1 MNNLL
6 HAYKRIIAA
15 VVTAAMVL
23 TVAVAVSY
31 YRPGERTVTVMLTVT
46 TTNTVTASTIGAFVS
61 SRVYEVTFRQIPCY
75 AGSWKLAYY
84 FVHPWSVTL
93 GGETIIRPVNET
105 SLFYQY
111 TNRLG
116 VVQETGYSNSSSNI
130 STIVFSVSNGTYNYQ
145 IVPPDGFPTNRSS
158 GTLSVSGSDINL
170 HLFAN
175 CPS

>member
-1 MNNLL
+1 MAECPSSNANRTRSQAHGSSEDDGFQRRQVKVDLMNNLL

-31 YRPGERTVTVMLTVT
+31 YPPGERTVTVMLTVT

-130 STIVFSVSNGTYNYQ
+130 
-145 IVPPDGFPTNRSS
+145 
-158 GTLSVSGSDINL
+158 
-170 HLFAN
+170 
-175 CPS
+175 